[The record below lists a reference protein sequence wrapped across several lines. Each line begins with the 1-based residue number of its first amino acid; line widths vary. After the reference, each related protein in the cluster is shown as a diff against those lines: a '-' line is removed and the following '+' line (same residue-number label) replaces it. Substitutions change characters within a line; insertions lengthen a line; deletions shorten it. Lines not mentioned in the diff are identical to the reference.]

1 MGEKMY
7 QNLDSKRCIERVRN
21 GNMPGSEGILVREV
35 EGERDDAM
43 AMIEPSTQIKIRPLR
58 SLLPIDIRQG
68 LFFRLNLDMH
78 Y

>member
-1 MGEKMY
+1 
-7 QNLDSKRCIERVRN
+7 
-21 GNMPGSEGILVREV
+21 MPGSEGILVREV

-58 SLLPIDIRQG
+58 SLLPIDIRRG